1 MKDKKDFDEFD
12 NVDAFIRKLD
22 NEWFNQKRKELDKL
36 STSLGVSIEE
46 HLPEELRQMFF
57 GRETSPEE
65 FDEELTESLFLKT
78 YRGKIGKKWMIKC
91 SNDIYKRHRKLD
103 KEDHERVREV
113 VYHLSNEPSGSTLPN
128 AHNPKYL
135 KLMSATKHRIRN
147 VYGADASKVVQYRVP
162 TTTYR
167 ILWFSEII
175 DKSITIID
183 FGGRDYIGKKLKYGK

>member
-1 MKDKKDFDEFD
+1 M
-12 NVDAFIRKLD
+12 N
-22 NEWFNQKRKELDKL
+22 
-36 STSLGVSIEE
+36 
-46 HLPEELRQMFF
+46 
-57 GRETSPEE
+57 
-65 FDEELTESLFLKT
+65 
-78 YRGKIGKKWMIKC
+78 
-91 SNDIYKRHRKLD
+91 

-162 TTTYR
+162 TTIYR
-167 ILWFSEII
+167 ILWCSEII